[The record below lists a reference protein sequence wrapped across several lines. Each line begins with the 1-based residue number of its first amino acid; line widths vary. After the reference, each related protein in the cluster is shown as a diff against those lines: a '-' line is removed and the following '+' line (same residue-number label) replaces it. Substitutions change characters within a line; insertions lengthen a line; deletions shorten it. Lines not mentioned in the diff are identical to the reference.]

1 MVGGK
6 DSVPGRRFTS
16 GDKSGPGRVTLVL
29 GSWCRIPVSGNG
41 GSPRVTDWEG
51 PRCWIKVPRSGGAN
65 TVRGTCSG
73 CGGLDLGNARLVY
86 ERGRLGGILGRKA
99 VETGE
104 FGARKDAQ
112 QALQASCRDGLGES
126 FPCSYYMSQNSTR
139 IKSYGRL
146 KVSAAHIRSCCSTF
160 SSHGDSRVVPLGR
173 LTW

>member
-1 MVGGK
+1 MVP
-6 DSVPGRRFTS
+6 DPSVGEWGLTS
-16 GDKSGPGRVTLVL
+16 GDRLGRTPVL
-29 GSWCRIPVSGNG
+29 DQSAAEW
-41 GSPRVTDWEG
+41 
-51 PRCWIKVPRSGGAN
+51 GGAN

-146 KVSAAHIRSCCSTF
+146 KVSAAHIRSCCSTTHVVTLF